1 MARVQVR
8 DLPSAQRL
16 QATVQ
21 SGGDFGVAVQQAGSN
36 KMLEL
41 ADTLSSFN
49 TALKEYGAI
58 AAVDAEMYEQELKR
72 LKPEELSERLSK
84 TEKELDSLTRK
95 GVIPWLASP
104 LNQKRKR
111 RAEGKAAH
119 DLFLQRLVDAE
130 GRLNNPQ
137 EGDDGKTTA
146 QIIEEER
153 QAFVA
158 ENPALQ
164 EGTYGGEGFQEA
176 LNPTILNLTRQY
188 DGEKARVARAET
200 LLQNTSA
207 IYRLAKDAPLD
218 SAEYDLVMEQ
228 SLGSWA
234 ELNSFNAAQ
243 QIKVIENVAEQL
255 ANLPGGEQRAYEF
268 LQYAEQ
274 NFYVGN
280 QLFYKNEDQVDRIM
294 NLIEREVEAGQRIR
308 EGNRNERLEEE
319 KGEFVIALSALE
331 NTGKTTY
338 KGAEYTDRFELLKAA
353 EEFARND
360 PDTRFGGA
368 VIPQFE
374 QVIKGDLDAE
384 QIQRGFILRE
394 SPIAQRA
401 ETRLNE
407 KIKNIIKM
415 ADLSDEVKLSPKLE
429 EIYRDAV
436 LEFNKIRE
444 DKLRD
449 MVRSGK
455 ASDPVLAGSELDQFV
470 LDEIQKMTPVLQD
483 RIERL
488 GESVDKEVQRM
499 DAAKKEQQF
508 TETEAITGTN
518 QFLQDALLW
527 SGPAGALIT
536 SEFLTDTEKEI
547 TQNILKNINAA
558 ANPNTS
564 EVQREAALTYIS
576 EHKEEALESLAK
588 IGASNDLLPGM
599 MGKRPPLDFFDS
611 DNAPREFVSSLL
623 KAAFTGEQSFK
634 ELITKG
640 RELKKQAVTQYFQMA
655 RYSGVFQDVEVLE
668 NKVTPH
674 YGLKFEYGDDVNSN
688 NTVFLTKEQVERVR
702 DIPSDPDAVPSDI
715 VQKARLVGE
724 SEDILQFVRNQV
736 RIVTAFSSL
745 LDK

>member
-8 DLPSAQRL
+8 DLPSAPRL

-41 ADTLSSFN
+41 ADTLSGFN
-49 TALKEYGAI
+49 KALEQYGAF
-58 AAVDAEMYEQELKR
+58 AVVEAELAEQELKR
-72 LKPEELSERLSK
+72 LKPEERRERLTK
-84 TEKELDSLTRK
+84 TEKELDSLSRK

-130 GRLNNPQ
+130 GRFNNPQ

-218 SAEYDLVMEQ
+218 SAEYDLFMEQ
-228 SLGSWA
+228 SLRSQDGGAGPWA

-294 NLIEREVEAGQRIR
+294 NLIEREVEVGQRIR
-308 EGNRNERLEEE
+308 EGNRGDRLEEE

-338 KGAEYTDRFELLKAA
+338 KGAEYTDRFGLLKAA

-368 VIPQFE
+368 VIPMFE

-384 QIQRGFILRE
+384 QIQRDRILDK
-394 SPIAQRA
+394 SPVTQQAPRRIGAMVDSIVMA
-401 ETRLNE
+401 SNLPPE
-407 KIKNIIKM
+407 IKNNPQYERIV
-415 ADLSDEVKLSPKLE
+415 SDT
-429 EIYRDAV
+429 V
-436 LEFNKIRE
+436 LEFNDKIKDQLNEMIRTGMSSDLNLAGRRLDE
-444 DKLRD
+444 FTVSEMDATRQILSDRLNKLGETTQEQNNLNIQVQEELNSND
-449 MVRSGK
+449 SLAVPITTSESLVES
-455 ASDPVLAGSELDQFV
+455 ASRFVSPVLGELILPNVMQEFAKD
-470 LDEIQKMTPVLQD
+470 TP
-483 RIERL
+483 ERL
-488 GESVDKEVQRM
+488 VDKTIVNLRVLRN
-499 DAAKKEQQF
+499 AAATKENREKAKQILN
-508 TETEAITGTN
+508 EHKEA
-518 QFLQDALLW
+518 ALKHLAQIAAPD
-527 SGPAGALIT
+527 SSRPYKPIDYVGMTT
-536 SEFLTDTEKEI
+536 SEFTLAIATGGRSLRTPYTLEE
-547 TQNILKNINAA
+547 
-558 ANPNTS
+558 
-564 EVQREAALTYIS
+564 R
-576 EHKEEALESLAK
+576 EEARKRYFELA
-588 IGASNDLLPGM
+588 
-599 MGKRPPLDFFDS
+599 RW
-611 DNAPREFVSSLL
+611 
-623 KAAFTGEQSFK
+623 
-634 ELITKG
+634 
-640 RELKKQAVTQYFQMA
+640 
-655 RYSGVFQDVEVLE
+655 SGTFQDIETLE
-668 NKVTPH
+668 NKVTKD
-674 YGLKFEYGDDVNSN
+674 GERFEYGEDISSVN
-688 NTVFLTKEQVERVR
+688 TLFLTEDEMERAKKAG
-702 DIPSDPDAVPSDI
+702 SSPDAVPAD
-715 VQKARLVGE
+715 VKRKAGLVGE
-724 SEDILQFVRNQV
+724 ADDILKFIRQQDDLHRTLKISN
-736 RIVTAFSSL
+736 
-745 LDK
+745 K

>member
-1 MARVQVR
+1 M
-8 DLPSAQRL
+8 
-16 QATVQ
+16 
-21 SGGDFGVAVQQAGSN
+21 
-36 KMLEL
+36 
-41 ADTLSSFN
+41 
-49 TALKEYGAI
+49 
-58 AAVDAEMYEQELKR
+58 
-72 LKPEELSERLSK
+72 
-84 TEKELDSLTRK
+84 TRK

-130 GRLNNPQ
+130 GRFNNPQ
-137 EGDDGKTTA
+137 EGDDDKTTA

-228 SLGSWA
+228 SLRSQDGGAGPWA

-294 NLIEREVEAGQRIR
+294 NLIEREVEVGQRIR
-308 EGNRNERLEEE
+308 EGNRDERLEVE

-338 KGAEYTDRFELLKAA
+338 KGAEYTDRLELLKAA

-384 QIQRGFILRE
+384 QIQR
-394 SPIAQRA
+394 
-401 ETRLNE
+401 
-407 KIKNIIKM
+407 
-415 ADLSDEVKLSPKLE
+415 
-429 EIYRDAV
+429 
-436 LEFNKIRE
+436 
-444 DKLRD
+444 
-449 MVRSGK
+449 
-455 ASDPVLAGSELDQFV
+455 
-470 LDEIQKMTPVLQD
+470 D
-483 RIERL
+483 RI
-488 GESVDKEVQRM
+488 
-499 DAAKKEQQF
+499 
-508 TETEAITGTN
+508 
-518 QFLQDALLW
+518 
-527 SGPAGALIT
+527 
-536 SEFLTDTEKEI
+536 
-547 TQNILKNINAA
+547 
-558 ANPNTS
+558 
-564 EVQREAALTYIS
+564 
-576 EHKEEALESLAK
+576 
-588 IGASNDLLPGM
+588 
-599 MGKRPPLDFFDS
+599 
-611 DNAPREFVSSLL
+611 
-623 KAAFTGEQSFK
+623 
-634 ELITKG
+634 
-640 RELKKQAVTQYFQMA
+640 
-655 RYSGVFQDVEVLE
+655 
-668 NKVTPH
+668 
-674 YGLKFEYGDDVNSN
+674 
-688 NTVFLTKEQVERVR
+688 
-702 DIPSDPDAVPSDI
+702 
-715 VQKARLVGE
+715 
-724 SEDILQFVRNQV
+724 
-736 RIVTAFSSL
+736 
-745 LDK
+745 LDKSPDNPTSGDTIERDGGKYN

>member
-8 DLPSAQRL
+8 DLPDAPQL

-21 SGGDFGVAVQQAGSN
+21 SGGNFGVSVQQAGRN
-36 KMLEL
+36 KLMDL
-41 ADTLSSFN
+41 ADALSKVN
-49 TALKEYGAI
+49 PALQNYGAI
-58 AAVDAEMYEQELKR
+58 AAIDAEMYEDELKR

-84 TEKELDSLTRK
+84 TEKELDSLSRK
-95 GVIPWLASP
+95 GAIPWLASP

-119 DLFLQRLVDAE
+119 DLFVQRLIDSE
-130 GRLNNPQ
+130 GRLENPQ
-137 EGDDGKTTA
+137 EGDNDKTTA

-153 QAFVA
+153 QAFIA

-164 EGTYGGEGFQEA
+164 EGTYGGEGFQEV

-188 DGEKARVARAET
+188 DGRKATVAKAET

-218 SAEYDLVMEQ
+218 SAQYDIDMEQ
-228 SLGSWA
+228 SLSAWA

-294 NLIEREVEAGQRIR
+294 NSIEREVEVGQRIR
-308 EGNRNERLEEE
+308 EGNRGDRLEEE
-319 KGEFVIALSALE
+319 KGEFVIALSALQ

-338 KGAEYTDRFELLKAA
+338 KGAEYTDSFELLKAA

-360 PDTRFGGA
+360 PDSRFGGA

-384 QIQRGFILRE
+384 KIQRGFILRE

-407 KIKNIIKM
+407 KIQNIIKM

-488 GESVDKEVQRM
+488 GESVDKEVTRR
-499 DAAKKEQQF
+499 DAALQEQEF
-508 TETEAITGTN
+508 TETEAITEPILHKFLYTTPMGPIGAELLFSDSEKDITN
-518 QFLQDALLW
+518 
-527 SGPAGALIT
+527 
-536 SEFLTDTEKEI
+536 
-547 TQNILKNINAA
+547 NVLKNINAA
-558 ANPNTS
+558 ANPDTS
-564 EVQREAALTYIS
+564 EAERKTALRYIS
-576 EHKEEALESLAK
+576 KHKEEALETLATL
-588 IGASNDLLPGM
+588 GTSNELLPSM
-599 MGKRPPLDFFDS
+599 TGKRPMLDFFDS
-611 DNAPREFVSSLL
+611 ENAPRKFIESLL
-623 KAAFTGEQSFK
+623 KAPFTGEQAFD
-634 ELITKG
+634 ELIVEG
-640 RELKKQAVTQYFQMA
+640 RELKKQALTQYFQMA
-655 RYSGVFQDVEVLE
+655 RYSGVFQDIEVLE
-668 NKVTPH
+668 NKVTRH
-674 YGLKFEYGDDVNSN
+674 KGLKFEYGDDVNSN

-724 SEDILQFVRNQV
+724 SDDILQFVRNQV
-736 RIVTAFSSL
+736 RVVTAFSSL

>member
-8 DLPSAQRL
+8 DLPSAPRL

-36 KMLEL
+36 KMLNL
-41 ADTLSSFN
+41 AYTLSGFN
-49 TALKEYGAI
+49 KALEQYGAF
-58 AAVDAEMYEQELKR
+58 AVVEAESAEQELKR
-72 LKPEELSERLSK
+72 LKPEERSERLSK

-130 GRLNNPQ
+130 GRFNNPQ
-137 EGDDGKTTA
+137 EGDDDKTTA

-207 IYRLAKDAPLD
+207 IYRLAKDAPLE

-294 NLIEREVEAGQRIR
+294 NLIEREVEVGQRIR
-308 EGNRNERLEEE
+308 EGNRGDRLEEE
-319 KGEFVIALSALE
+319 KGEFVIALSALQS
-331 NTGKTTY
+331 TGKTTY
-338 KGAEYTDRFELLKAA
+338 KGAEYTDSFELLKAA

-368 VIPQFE
+368 VIPMFE

-384 QIQRGFILRE
+384 QIQRDRILDK
-394 SPIAQRA
+394 SPVTQQAPRRIGAMVDSIVMA
-401 ETRLNE
+401 SNLPPE
-407 KIKNIIKM
+407 IKNNPQYERIV
-415 ADLSDEVKLSPKLE
+415 SDT
-429 EIYRDAV
+429 V
-436 LEFNKIRE
+436 LEFNDKIKDQLNEMIRTG
-444 DKLRD
+444 
-449 MVRSGK
+449 MS
-455 ASDPVLAGSELDQFV
+455 SDLNLAGRR
-470 LDEIQKMTPVLQD
+470 LDEFTVREMDATRQILSD
-483 RIERL
+483 RLNKL
-488 GESVDKEVQRM
+488 GETTQEQNNLNIQVQEELNSN
-499 DAAKKEQQF
+499 DSLAVP
-508 TETEAITGTN
+508 I
-518 QFLQDALLW
+518 
-527 SGPAGALIT
+527 IT
-536 SEFLTDTEKEI
+536 SESLVESASRFVSPVLRELILPNVMQEFAKDTPESLVDKTI
-547 TQNILKNINAA
+547 VNLRVLRNAA
-558 ANPNTS
+558 ATKENREKAKQILN
-564 EVQREAALTYIS
+564 ERKEAALKHLAQIAAPDSSRPYKPIDYVGMTTS
-576 EHKEEALESLAK
+576 EFTLAIATGGRSLRTPYTLEEREEARKRYFELA
-588 IGASNDLLPGM
+588 
-599 MGKRPPLDFFDS
+599 RW
-611 DNAPREFVSSLL
+611 
-623 KAAFTGEQSFK
+623 
-634 ELITKG
+634 
-640 RELKKQAVTQYFQMA
+640 
-655 RYSGVFQDVEVLE
+655 SGTFQDIETLE
-668 NKVTPH
+668 NKVTKD
-674 YGLKFEYGDDVNSN
+674 GERFEYGEDISSVN
-688 NTVFLTKEQVERVR
+688 TLFLTEDEMERAKKAG
-702 DIPSDPDAVPSDI
+702 SSPDAVPAD
-715 VQKARLVGE
+715 VKRKAGLVGE
-724 SEDILQFVRNQV
+724 ADDILKFIRQQDDLHRTLKISN
-736 RIVTAFSSL
+736 
-745 LDK
+745 K

>member
-8 DLPSAQRL
+8 DLPSAPRL

-21 SGGDFGVAVQQAGSN
+21 SGGDFSVTVEQAGSN
-36 KMLEL
+36 KMLDL
-41 ADTLSSFN
+41 ADTLSGFN
-49 TALKEYGAI
+49 EALKEYGAV
-58 AAVDAEMYEQELKR
+58 AAIDAEMYEQELKR

-119 DLFLQRLVDAE
+119 DLFLQRLEDAE
-130 GRLNNPQ
+130 GRLKNPQ

-294 NLIEREVEAGQRIR
+294 NLIEREVEVGQRIR
-308 EGNRNERLEEE
+308 EGNRGDRLEEE
-319 KGEFVIALSALE
+319 KGEFVIALSALQ

-338 KGAEYTDRFELLKAA
+338 KGAEYTDSFELLKAA

-360 PDTRFGGA
+360 PDSRFGGA

-384 QIQRGFILRE
+384 KIQRDRILDK
-394 SPIAQRA
+394 SPVTQQASRRIGAMVDSIVMA
-401 ETRLNE
+401 SNLPPE
-407 KIKNIIKM
+407 IKNNPQYERIV
-415 ADLSDEVKLSPKLE
+415 SDT
-429 EIYRDAV
+429 V
-436 LEFNKIRE
+436 LEFNDKIKDQLNEMIRTG
-444 DKLRD
+444 
-449 MVRSGK
+449 MS
-455 ASDPVLAGSELDQFV
+455 SDLNLAGRTLDEFTVREMDATRQILSDRLNKLGETTQEQNNLNIQVQEELNSNDTVAVPITAATQSQETTSFISELAVKGNPFGTLISSTGVFD
-470 LDEIQKMTPVLQD
+470 LDTPEQV
-483 RIERL
+483 
-488 GESVDKEVQRM
+488 VDKTFANLRVLRNT
-499 DAAKKEQQF
+499 DATKENRQSAF
-508 TETEAITGTN
+508 
-518 QFLQDALLW
+518 
-527 SGPAGALIT
+527 
-536 SEFLTDTEKEI
+536 K
-547 TQNILKNINAA
+547 ILNEHK
-558 ANPNTS
+558 
-564 EVQREAALTYIS
+564 EAALKHLAQIAAPNSSRPYKTKDYAQMGFGDIS
-576 EHKEEALESLAK
+576 LAIATGGTSLKKYYTLEEREEARKRYFELA
-588 IGASNDLLPGM
+588 
-599 MGKRPPLDFFDS
+599 RW
-611 DNAPREFVSSLL
+611 
-623 KAAFTGEQSFK
+623 
-634 ELITKG
+634 
-640 RELKKQAVTQYFQMA
+640 
-655 RYSGVFQDVEVLE
+655 SGTFQDIETLE
-668 NKVTPH
+668 NKVTKD
-674 YGLKFEYGDDVNSN
+674 GERFEYGKDISSVN
-688 NTVFLTKEQVERVR
+688 TLFLTEDEMERAKKAG
-702 DIPSDPDAVPSDI
+702 SSPDAVPAD
-715 VQKARLVGE
+715 VKRKAALVGE
-724 SEDILQFVRNQV
+724 ADDILKFIRQQDDLHRTLKISN
-736 RIVTAFSSL
+736 
-745 LDK
+745 K